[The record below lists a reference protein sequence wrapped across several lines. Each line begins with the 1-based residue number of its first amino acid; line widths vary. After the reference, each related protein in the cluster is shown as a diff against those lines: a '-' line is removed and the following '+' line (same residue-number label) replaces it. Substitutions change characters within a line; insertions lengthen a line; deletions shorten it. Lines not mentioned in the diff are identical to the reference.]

1 MFTDATIQDATTNP
15 EINSAISYLSELE
28 SEQNEVVVQI
38 VEHFVKLLPEDVDK
52 DDWEIWWIEGWF
64 REFCRTVS
72 FHPLVLLYAIE
83 AEEFCRCR
91 AYHPRCT
98 RGVGWSTS

>member
-1 MFTDATIQDATTNP
+1 MRRRDRFTDATIQDATDNP
-15 EINSAISYLSELE
+15 EITSAVSYLSELE
-28 SEQNEVVVQI
+28 AEQNEVVVQI

-72 FHPLVLLYAIE
+72 
-83 AEEFCRCR
+83 
-91 AYHPRCT
+91 
-98 RGVGWSTS
+98 STLSLSSL